1 MQKIIMRRVYYSY
14 ALSIVSHAMF
24 WQGAFLGVAAWLLA
38 KWLHVASIIHNFL
51 SVPVGSA
58 PQYAWNSFWNA
69 AIHGEFFTALTLSPH
84 TGDHVTFVCGENSVK
99 EKTKTGAPFGRAGLL
114 PIYNPT
120 NCEVIQKTTAALPH
134 IGIVN
139 TLVCPSKAKALL
151 SYSQS
156 FR

>member
-69 AIHGEFFTALTLSPH
+69 AIHGEFFTALTLVLAGGVAISVGYH
-84 TGDHVTFVCGENSVK
+84 LTQAIMSRLFVVK
-99 EKTKTGAPFGRAGLL
+99 
-114 PIYNPT
+114 
-120 NCEVIQKTTAALPH
+120 TA
-134 IGIVN
+134 
-139 TLVCPSKAKALL
+139 
-151 SYSQS
+151 
-156 FR
+156 